1 MRLAGWVVISIAAC
15 GSNDPEPAASP
26 VTGPV
31 ATPVPNAAPA
41 VVEPDV
47 NADPDTPV
55 GDAVKREAEL
65 AVKLAPFVDAF
76 TNTEPSFTADG
87 KQLMFVSS
95 RDGVPQIYVAD
106 RDGPARRIVTSN
118 ERMVGAI
125 TVPGSKDIVFSA
137 DIGFDEQFSFFRVG
151 LDGKD
156 LIELTPDVKLQR
168 VRPLIPENRPN
179 TLLFSARK
187 LNKPKTTIYS
197 MSTRPV
203 TEPKPIYSGESLLVA
218 VSPDGKVGL
227 VSKAITRT
235 QQSIAR
241 LDLETGELGWAFPS
255 DRHMTIFGSALTRDG
270 KRVLVAT
277 EDGSDQV
284 SLLALDLATGKEL
297 ARHAF
302 TPAHAQVN
310 GMEEGKMGVVAV
322 MLTVGNHREL
332 RLLDT
337 RTLAERTTAALPPG
351 SGSLGGFSPDGKQV
365 LVSWSAP
372 DAPNEIYIVDTK
384 TGRAE
389 PRHETRPAS
398 GVPEIELV
406 SSEITSFDGTKVPT
420 HVYLPRGETGK
431 KHPVIVE
438 FHGGPMFGSLLR
450 WDPSTAFF
458 VSLGYAI
465 VEPNIRGST
474 GYGSAFEHADDG
486 PRRPDS
492 FKDIEAVTG
501 WIKTQPWA
509 DGDRL
514 VAFGASYG
522 GYLTLLALTNWP
534 KMWRAGIGMAAFSD
548 LITFLTANGPTPTW
562 SVIEFGDPEKDADFL
577 KSISPLRHVDQIVAP
592 LFIYQGLHDPRV
604 PKSEADQMV
613 HALRRRKVQVEY
625 MLAENEGHSRIRR
638 ETLLAMY
645 PRMARFLETALK

>member
-1 MRLAGWVVISIAAC
+1 MRLIGWVAITIAAC
-15 GSNDPEPAASP
+15 GSNDREPAVAPTTS
-26 VTGPV
+26 PV
-31 ATPVPNAAPA
+31 ATPVPEAA
-41 VVEPDV
+41 VVEPELT
-47 NADPDTPV
+47 ADPDTPV
-55 GDAVKREAEL
+55 GDAAKREAEL
-65 AVKLAPFVDAF
+65 AVRLAPFVDAF

-87 KQLMFVSS
+87 TQLMFVSN

-125 TVPGSKDIVFSA
+125 PVPGSKDIVFGA
-137 DIGFDEQFSFFRVG
+137 DIDFDEQFSFFRVG
-151 LDGKD
+151 LDGKN

-168 VRPLIPENRPN
+168 IRPLIPERRPN
-179 TLLFSARK
+179 TLLFTGRK
-187 LNKPKTTIYS
+187 LNERKMTIYS

-203 TEPKPIYSGESLLVA
+203 TEPRPIYDGASSLVD

-227 VSKAITRT
+227 VLETITRAK
-235 QQSIAR
+235 QSIAR
-241 LDLETGELGWAFPS
+241 LDLEAGKLGWKFPG
-255 DRHMTIFGSALTRDG
+255 DRDVTIFGSALTRDG

-277 EDGSDQV
+277 DDGSDQV

-302 TPAHAQVN
+302 TPAHAQIN
-310 GMEEGKMGVVAV
+310 GMEESKMGVVAV

-332 RLLDT
+332 RLLDA

-372 DAPNEIYIVDTK
+372 DTPNEIYIVDTR

-398 GVPEIELV
+398 GAPEIEIV

-438 FHGGPMFGSLLR
+438 LHGGPNFGSLLR

-474 GYGSAFEHADDG
+474 GYGRAFEHADDG
-486 PRRPDS
+486 PKRPDS

-501 WIKTQPWA
+501 WTKNQPWA

-522 GYLTLLALTNWP
+522 GYLTLLALTKWP
-534 KMWRAGIGMAAFSD
+534 TLWRAGIDMAGPSD

-562 SVIEFGDPEKDADFL
+562 SVIEFGDPENDADFL

-604 PKSEADQMV
+604 PKSEAEQMV
-613 HALRRRKVQVEY
+613 RALRRRTIPVEY
-625 MLAENEGHSRIRR
+625 MLAENEGHSRVRR